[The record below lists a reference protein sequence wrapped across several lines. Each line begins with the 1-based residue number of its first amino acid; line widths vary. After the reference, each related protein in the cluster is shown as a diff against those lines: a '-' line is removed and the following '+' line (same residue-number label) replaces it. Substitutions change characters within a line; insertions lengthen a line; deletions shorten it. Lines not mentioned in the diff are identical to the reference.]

1 MKSLFAFTVAL
12 SVLICGISAS
22 YAAPI
27 TLTPINFQAKPLS
40 KSELF
45 GGDSYALSK
54 QNTVNSNLYVAAGD
68 INIEG
73 DISGDANLVGGNI
86 TVVSKVGG
94 DLSAAGANVNI
105 SSNVAGDLK
114 VIGGKVYIN
123 GNISGD
129 LIVVGGEVFVS
140 SNVKVGGVTKVYD
153 KSAVDSNHDNL
164 NSSVLQG
171 AADWASIVSYAVFAI
186 GSMITTAVIYFF
198 FRGSATYVAMQASDR
213 TSGHLIFGLLFMI
226 LAPIVLVLISLSGVG
241 VYISLLSALLYI
253 MLILVANSLTAI
265 TFGAIISRY
274 IIKRNP
280 SVDWSSVI
288 VGSLSVI
295 LLSLIP
301 YLGLAIKSMIFLSTF
316 GVLVKYSYN
325 KARE

>member
-1 MKSLFAFTVAL
+1 MKSLFAFTIAL

-27 TLTPINFQAKPLS
+27 TPTPINSQAKPLS
-40 KSELF
+40 KSEIF

-73 DISGDANLVGGNI
+73 DISGDVNLVGGNI
-86 TVVSKVGG
+86 TLVSKVGG
-94 DLSAAGANVNI
+94 DLSVAGANVNI

-114 VIGGKVYIN
+114 VIGGKVYVN
-123 GNISGD
+123 GNINGD

-140 SNVKVGGVTKVYD
+140 GNAKVGGITKVYD
-153 KSAVDSNHDNL
+153 KSSMDDTHDGMS
-164 NSSVLQG
+164 SSVLQG
-171 AADWASIVSYAVFAI
+171 AADWASIVSYVVLAI
-186 GSMITTAVIYFF
+186 GSMITTIVMYFF
-198 FRGSATYVAMQASDR
+198 FRGSSTYVAMQASDR
-213 TSGHLIFGLLFMI
+213 TSRHLIFGLAFIVM
-226 LAPIVLVLISLSGVG
+226 APVVLIMVSLSGVG

-265 TFGAIISRY
+265 TLGAIISRY
-274 IIKRNP
+274 IIRRNP
-280 SVDWSSVI
+280 SVDWSSVF

-301 YLGLAIKSMIFLSTF
+301 YLGLVIKSMIFLSTF